1 MANKL
6 LIVGAGGHGKV
17 VADTALM
24 SGNWSEIA
32 FLDDKYP
39 LLNSIHDWPVLG
51 TLNEVEEFSLEYSD
65 CVVAIGSSSLR
76 MELIKK
82 YLKRGYSLPA
92 IIHPASSVSSF
103 VSLGA
108 GCVVFAKTVINSDSK
123 IGDGC
128 ILNTGVIVDHDCE
141 LGEGVHLAPGV
152 NLAGGVC
159 IGHRSLMGVG
169 SSVIP
174 QIVIGQ
180 NVIAAAGS
188 VVTQDIGDNCTVAG
202 VPAKVIKNHE

>member
-1 MANKL
+1 MTNKL

-17 VADTALM
+17 VAEAAAKMGD
-24 SGNWSEIA
+24 WSAIA
-32 FLDDKYP
+32 FLDDKFP
-39 LLNSIHDWPVLG
+39 SVNAIRDWPVLG
-51 TLNEVEEFSLEYSD
+51 TLEQVEELFPEYSG
-65 CVVAIGSSSLR
+65 CAVAIGDSSLR
-76 MELIKK
+76 LELVKK
-82 YLKRGYSLPA
+82 YLKLGYSLPS

-108 GCVVFAKTVINSDSK
+108 GCVVCAKAVINPDSK

-159 IGHRSLMGVG
+159 VGHRSLIGVG

-174 QIVIGQ
+174 QIKIGE
-180 NVIAAAGS
+180 NVIVAAGS
-188 VVTQDIGDNCTVAG
+188 VVIQNIDDNCTVAG
-202 VPAKVIKNHE
+202 VPAKVIKKYE